1 MDKNATADRGLWG
14 ALEAMIVGFVVAGAA
29 AAVLLTNFNG
39 QGRLWDKLLG
49 RNDEFPPAPAI
60 VATRVTPPDPGSG
73 HIMLVADGFA
83 SQTPDA
89 APAAAAKT
97 APKPAP
103 AKKSWVKHISGQLAE
118 YSITGPASQHSSASA
133 SAETAPSAPAA
144 GSAAPAAAVAAVQ
157 APSPAAPAASPS
169 YVNYGSSSRSDIMSS
184 ASGPV
189 YNFSGKKK

>member
-1 MDKNATADRGLWG
+1 MDKNAAANRGLWG

-49 RNDEFPPAPAI
+49 RADDFGTPSAAI
-60 VATRVTPPDPGSG
+60 VTRAQAPDPGDG
-73 HIMLVADGFA
+73 HMLLVAD
-83 SQTPDA
+83 
-89 APAAAAKT
+89 APQAEKPYAVEARS

-103 AKKSWVKHISGQLAE
+103 AKKSWVKHISGQLAA

-133 SAETAPSAPAA
+133 GAEAAPSAPAA
-144 GSAAPAAAVAAVQ
+144 VSAAPAAAVAAVQ
-157 APSPAAPAASPS
+157 APAPAPAAPAASPS